1 MEIQNTSLEV
11 LRECKYNKYDIG
23 MVSDNDENS
32 VLGKIMREHD
42 SI

>member
-23 MVSDNDENS
+23 MVSDNAY
-32 VLGKIMREHD
+32 I
-42 SI
+42 SIIATNKCN